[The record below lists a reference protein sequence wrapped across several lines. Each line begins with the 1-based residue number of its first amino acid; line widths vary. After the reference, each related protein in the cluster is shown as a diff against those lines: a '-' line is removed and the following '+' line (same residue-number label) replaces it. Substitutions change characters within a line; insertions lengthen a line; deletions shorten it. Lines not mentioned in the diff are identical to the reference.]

1 MIDALV
7 QNSAERVSRLR
18 RHDLVRNFR
27 RGLSLMLSERTTRI
41 YGVFLLFI
49 LTLGLVGPWI
59 APYEYDQRMR
69 GDDGGLLRIEE
80 PSAAHPLGT
89 TEQGFDVLSR
99 VLYGARPTIVAGI
112 LGGSMIIGIGLT
124 IGLTAGYVGGRVD
137 DVLMRFT
144 DLIYGVPLIPATLVL
159 IALLG
164 VGYFQAI
171 FIIGALLWR
180 GSARVIRS
188 QALQIRERPFILA
201 AKATGASR
209 PYIILKHILPN
220 VAPMAVLF
228 FALGMGY
235 TIIVMAALAFLGVA
249 DPFIPSWGVMIRNA
263 YNSGVMGT
271 AWFWAL
277 PPGFL
282 ISLTVLSLFMF
293 GRGYENVVSGEDEGD
308 QALAQAT

>member
-1 MIDALV
+1 MLTTYL
-7 QNSAERVSRLR
+7 QNSIERASRLR
-18 RHDLVRNFR
+18 HSDLIRNSKR
-27 RGLSLMLSERTTRI
+27 ALTLMLSERTTRI
-41 YGVFLLFI
+41 YGTILLFI
-49 LTLGLVGPWI
+49 LVLGLVGPMI
-59 APYEYDQRMR
+59 APYEYDKRMR
-69 GDDGGLLRIEE
+69 NDDGGLARVESPTLD
-80 PSAAHPLGT
+80 HPLGT
-89 TEQGFDVLSR
+89 TEQGYDVLSR
-99 VLYGARPTIVAGI
+99 VLYGARPTVVAGI

-137 DVLMRFT
+137 DILMRFT

-171 FIIGALLWR
+171 FIIGMLLWR

-201 AKATGASR
+201 SKATGASR

-235 TIIVMAALAFLGVA
+235 TIIIMAALAFLGVA
-249 DPFIPSWGVMIRNA
+249 NPFIPSWGVMIRNA
-263 YNSGVMGT
+263 YNSGVMGS

-293 GRGYENVVSGEDEGD
+293 GRGYEKVVSGEEEGD